1 VFYDRRK
8 AERVQ
13 VNLEASWEGVFARQD
28 GLVADISMTGC
39 FILTDDCVKQN
50 ELVRVEIL
58 MSADGR
64 MSLWGEIVYKIAEMG
79 FGVRFTHLSE
89 SEQKA
94 LAGVISRAREKKS
107 VAAVPERIQGV
118 LASARR

>member
-1 VFYDRRK
+1 MFYDRRK

-13 VNLEASWEGVFARQD
+13 VNLEASWEGVFARHD

-58 MSADGR
+58 MPAGER

-79 FGVRFTHLSE
+79 FGVRFTHLSGN
-89 SEQKA
+89 EQKA
-94 LAGVISRAREKKS
+94 LAGVISRAREKKH
-107 VAAVPERIQGV
+107 AAVPERAQEGV